1 MIKPADAV
9 SAMKGAWIGRQKLW
23 KVFWLYGVSLGAAI
37 ALILSQIQSSSA
49 ITFLPVYVFAVC
61 WWFWVSVSLWNCAF
75 NVEWR
80 GWGYAA
86 RVLVAF
92 PIVGVIIS
100 FGLVLMGVA

>member
-1 MIKPADAV
+1 
-9 SAMKGAWIGRQKLW
+9 
-23 KVFWLYGVSLGAAI
+23 
-37 ALILSQIQSSSA
+37 
-49 ITFLPVYVFAVC
+49 
-61 WWFWVSVSLWNCAF
+61 VSLWNCAF

-100 FGLVLMGVA
+100 LGLVLMGVA